1 MFARCLFTVYAGNK
15 MVMYLQSQS
24 ASRPNVRGA
33 KSDAASIKL
42 HHQPVKNKDHVTR
55 PEEACMKA
63 S

>member
-1 MFARCLFTVYAGNK
+1 MD
-15 MVMYLQSQS
+15 MYLQSQS

-33 KSDAASIKL
+33 KSDAASIKF

-55 PEEACMKA
+55 PEETCMKA